1 MNQKIKVPLVVKLFT
16 KLKSEPEPSSSLVF
30 QMRVGRSQVEH
41 SKFTW
46 NMLHSTAI
54 LPAFLDKET
63 SLISKPHHY
72 VDVHQ
77 KIGVR
82 LWGTEVPK
90 HWTNMGKKLC
100 QMAKECPTK
109 VVWDGR
115 SMKNFKFIKFN
126 SVVSPPA
133 GEMLLWLHLIS
144 QQHQHDK
151 QNSGQQQAGTP
162 FFTIFCMFTVDTHK
176 VEIHYRQKS

>member
-1 MNQKIKVPLVVKLFT
+1 
-16 KLKSEPEPSSSLVF
+16 
-30 QMRVGRSQVEH
+30 
-41 SKFTW
+41 
-46 NMLHSTAI
+46 MLHSTAI

-126 SVVSPPA
+126 SVVSPPSRRDVTLTSFDIAAALTWQTEFGTAA
-133 GEMLLWLHLIS
+133 GRYPIFYHFLYVYCGHTQSGNTLSSEVITKGQPSQHGLLLCLGSVNIWTDNSIS
-144 QQHQHDK
+144 
-151 QNSGQQQAGTP
+151 S
-162 FFTIFCMFTVDTHK
+162 
-176 VEIHYRQKS
+176 EIYSIE